1 MDGGG
6 GGAEEGLEESGV
18 VRACVVRAGGT
29 NCDGETKVAL
39 EEAGAEVELVHF
51 RRMLEEGLRGYD
63 VLVIPGGFSFGDRV
77 RAGAIMGKELAGR
90 MLPVL
95 REFVEGG
102 GAILGIC
109 NGFQVL
115 VEAGLLPGFKWGEV
129 QAALALNNSAKFEC
143 RWTYLRVENGGK
155 CLFTRGMRKGEVV
168 RMPVAHA
175 EGKFLFPAGRE
186 KEYLRKLREK
196 DQLVFRYCDRRGRP
210 AGGRYPV
217 NPNGSFFD
225 IAGICDSTGRIMG
238 LMPHPERAVFGW
250 QLPDWTGG
258 DSPPEWGD
266 GRKIFSS
273 IVENLR
279 R

>member
-1 MDGGG
+1 MGGGG
-6 GGAEEGLEESGV
+6 GGAEEGVEEPSM
-18 VRACVVRAGGT
+18 VRACIVRAGGT

-51 RRMLEEGLRGYD
+51 RRVLERGLRGCE

-77 RAGAIMGKELAGR
+77 RAGAILGKELAGR
-90 MLPVL
+90 MLSAL
-95 REFVEGG
+95 KDFVEDG

-115 VEAGLLPGFKWGEV
+115 VEAGLLPGFRWGEV
-129 QAALALNNSAKFEC
+129 QAALALNDSARFEC

-155 CLFTRGMRKGEVV
+155 CLFTRGMGRGEVV

-186 KEYLRKLREK
+186 REYLRRLLEK
-196 DQLVFRYCDRRGRP
+196 DQLVFRYCDGKGRP
-210 AGGRYPV
+210 AGGRYPL

-225 IAGICDSTGRIMG
+225 IAGICDPTGRIMG
-238 LMPHPERAVFGW
+238 MMPHPERAVFGW
-250 QLPDWTGG
+250 QLPDWTKGE
-258 DSPPEWGD
+258 SPPLWGD

-273 IVENLR
+273 LVKELR
-279 R
+279 